1 MILPS
6 SAHAAFFKGGHYFGV
21 KVVSVPIDK
30 DMRADIEATKK
41 LINKNTVLLVV
52 SAPQYPHGVIDP
64 IEEMA
69 TLGLNHGIPVHVD
82 SCIGGF
88 VLPFAKMRKMNFT
101 NISWC
106 KITWI

>member
-21 KVVSVPIDK
+21 KIISVPIDK
-30 DMRADIEATKK
+30 EMKADIEATKK

-69 TLGLNHGIPVHVD
+69 SIGLSKGIPVHVD

-88 VLPFAKMRKMNFT
+88 VLPFAKLRMRTF
-101 NISWC
+101 I
-106 KITWI
+106 